1 MEKNW
6 LDGGGVWYADK
17 NGERLLPSVVI
28 AVVISLL
35 VNVYVAQAVK
45 VPTGSMM
52 PTIQV
57 NDRLVVEKMVA
68 LTHFDYG
75 DIVVF
80 HPPIEEMDERFVKR
94 LIGLGGDTIEV
105 KDGKLLRNGEVIKE
119 PYIKEQ
125 MKYSFGPVQVPEGH
139 YLFLGDNRNESYDS
153 HMWPTPF
160 VPEKNIIGKVLFRYY
175 PFSDFGKVI

>member
-1 MEKNW
+1 MLTKMAKDW
-6 LDGGGVWYADK
+6 
-17 NGERLLPSVVI
+17 LPSVVI

-80 HPPIEEMDERFVKR
+80 HP
-94 LIGLGGDTIEV
+94 
-105 KDGKLLRNGEVIKE
+105 LLKKWMSVSSKG
-119 PYIKEQ
+119 
-125 MKYSFGPVQVPEGH
+125 
-139 YLFLGDNRNESYDS
+139 
-153 HMWPTPF
+153 
-160 VPEKNIIGKVLFRYY
+160 
-175 PFSDFGKVI
+175 